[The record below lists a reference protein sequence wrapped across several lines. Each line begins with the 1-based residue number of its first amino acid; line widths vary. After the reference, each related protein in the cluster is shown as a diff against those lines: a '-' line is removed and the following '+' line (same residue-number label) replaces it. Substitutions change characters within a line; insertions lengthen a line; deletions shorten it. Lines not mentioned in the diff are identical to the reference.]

1 MTAIVGF
8 MNKRGVAV
16 AADSAVTLGNTHKVV
31 NSGNKIFTLSKHAP
45 IGIATYGNASFMDT
59 PWEIIIKLCRKHLGK
74 RKFDSLKEYI
84 TFFLEFLHS
93 EEFFLAE
100 EFKRQ
105 TLLQRAII
113 FYNIS
118 VENSEKYKGYSKE
131 VAAEFL
137 ARELLKCKRV
147 NSNPKAARY
156 LEMQTYSY
164 EQFATY
170 FTTIFLANV
179 ASMPLLQTK
188 EIQDI
193 FLQSFYQ
200 YLRVYVKVDS
210 DSGLVFFGYGEK
222 EIYPSM
228 INYVIAD
235 SFDGRLRYLELK
247 GNSIAI
253 ASGGT
258 AGCVIPYAQI
268 DVAQTIIRGINPAFL
283 EVLEGALLNVLNGYR
298 RTLLSKIPQ
307 TEENVDAIRE
317 IGAIN
322 HNEVARQFVQNARD
336 VFKQSYTDPLVNTV
350 ARLSKE
356 DMAKLAESLVE
367 LTSLVRR
374 MSPKEETV
382 GGPIDVAVV
391 SKGDGFIWLKRKHY
405 FDPQLNPNFLNTYN
419 NED

>member
-31 NSGNKIFTLSKHAP
+31 NSGNKIFTLSKYAP
-45 IGIATYGNASFMDT
+45 VGIATYGNASFMDT
-59 PWEIIIKLCRKHLGK
+59 PWEIIIKLFRKHLG
-74 RKFDSLKEYI
+74 RKKLNTLREYI
-84 TFFLEFLHS
+84 ALFLDFLHGEDCFLE
-93 EEFFLAE
+93 EEY
-100 EFKRQ
+100 KCQ

-118 VENSEKYKGYSKE
+118 VENSKRFKGYAKE
-131 VAAEFL
+131 NATEFL
-137 ARELLKCKRV
+137 ERELIRCKRV
-147 NSNPKAARY
+147 NSNTKAPRFP
-156 LEMQTYSY
+156 EMQAYTY
-164 EQFATY
+164 EQFSAY
-170 FTTIFLANV
+170 FTSIFVSKIALMPMLA
-179 ASMPLLQTK
+179 TK
-188 EIQDI
+188 EMQEV

-200 YLRVYVKVDS
+200 YLRVYVNADS

-228 INYVIAD
+228 VNFVIAD
-235 SFDGRLRYLELK
+235 SFDGHLRYIELE
-247 GNSIAI
+247 GNSISI
-253 ASGGT
+253 AARGT
-258 AGCVIPYAQI
+258 TGCVIPYAQI

-283 EVLEGALLNVLNGYR
+283 DVLGGALLNVLNGYR
-298 RTLLSKIPQ
+298 RTLLSKVPQ
-307 TEENVDAIRE
+307 TEENADAIKE
-317 IGAIN
+317 IVAIN
-322 HNEVARQFVQNARD
+322 LNEVAQQFVQNARE

-405 FDPQLNPNFLNTYN
+405 FDPQLNPNFINTYN
-419 NED
+419 DED